1 MARRRAFALV
11 ELVVVV
17 LIAVTLL
24 AVCLPAIERNRKQAS
39 IRGDVSR
46 LRLISQASAI
56 YSTDFQDRLFTFSW
70 RPGQVPVTPNAQ
82 LAASCAQL
90 LGNSGGDDTR
100 AAVYQQLDLVT
111 QMSDY
116 RLIQPTITMTPQS
129 HAPYFLFSHLVLA
142 YHMGEGVPSEV
153 FVSHADASR
162 NDWIENTAEF
172 LLDPQGSPYPP
183 PTSATDFRDL
193 WRWPFS
199 SSFSLGPSHFSN
211 DSAPPTTVA
220 RYSSSQSVWQ
230 MPSQPGVLARRQMT
244 EVAHPSAK
252 VMMYDDYDRYSG
264 PTKQYFALPGA
275 RTLVNFYDGHAQSV
289 LTESANLGFNPNQPD
304 SGAFPSYFYRPRK
317 LWDSPGS
324 LDTRVP
330 VYFDQTRDG
339 LQGMDFPALA
349 SRRPVLSQ

>member
-56 YSTDFQDRLFTFSW
+56 YSADFQDRLFTFSW
-70 RPGQVPVTPNAQ
+70 RPGEVPVTPNTQ

-90 LGNSGGDDTR
+90 LGNSGQDDLR
-100 AAVYQQLDLVT
+100 AALYQQLDLVT

-116 RLIQPTITMTPQS
+116 RLIQPTSTLTPQS

-162 NDWIENTAEF
+162 NYWIENTGEF
-172 LLDPQGSPYPP
+172 LLDPQGSPFPP
-183 PTSATDFRDL
+183 PVSSEDFRNL

-220 RYSSSQSVWQ
+220 RYSTSQSVWGL
-230 MPSQPGVLARRQMT
+230 PTQPGVLARRQMT
-244 EVAHPSAK
+244 EVAHPSMK

-264 PTKQYFALPGA
+264 PTKQYFALSGA
-275 RTLVNFYDGHAQSV
+275 STLVNFYDGHAARV
-289 LTESANLGFNPNQPD
+289 LTWSANKGFNPNL
-304 SGAFPSYFYRPRK
+304 PSNMHAPTYFYRPSKR
-317 LWDSPGS
+317 WDSPGS

-330 VYFDQTRDG
+330 IYFDQTRDG

>member
-70 RPGQVPVTPNAQ
+70 RPGEVPVTPNSQ

-90 LGNSGGDDTR
+90 LGNSGQDDLR
-100 AAVYQQLDLVT
+100 AALYQQLDLVT
-111 QMSDY
+111 QMSDF

-162 NDWIENTAEF
+162 NDWIQNTEEF

-183 PTSATDFRDL
+183 PTVISGVGRSVP
-193 WRWPFS
+193 RS
-199 SSFSLGPSHFSN
+199 RSGRRISR
-211 DSAPPTTVA
+211 TT
-220 RYSSSQSVWQ
+220 RRHLRPWQ
-230 MPSQPGVLARRQMT
+230 ELQRVKM
-244 EVAHPSAK
+244 
-252 VMMYDDYDRYSG
+252 
-264 PTKQYFALPGA
+264 
-275 RTLVNFYDGHAQSV
+275 
-289 LTESANLGFNPNQPD
+289 
-304 SGAFPSYFYRPRK
+304 SGACRQ
-317 LWDSPGS
+317 SPGCS
-324 LDTRVP
+324 LAD
-330 VYFDQTRDG
+330 
-339 LQGMDFPALA
+339 
-349 SRRPVLSQ
+349 